1 MIPTNG
7 FPETQRSFVYPVCFR
22 LAIPSRCGTGCR
34 LKRRSFFL
42 LAAGLW
48 AGLPGFLRARSP
60 SVGKTRGKL
69 MWDPV
74 YLELPPPAK
83 APWDAWLEQA
93 ARLRQHEIM
102 QFDLELARSGR
113 KQAAPAKAAN
123 SFECPEKSA
132 PWFAGGD
139 ARKIADNLL
148 TWQSPSGGWTK
159 NTAMT
164 RHRRAPGQR
173 YSPWD
178 EWGYVA
184 TIDNKA
190 TTSQIEFLARVASA
204 TGGASYR
211 TATERGLRYLLA
223 AQMPSGGWPQVFPLQ
238 GVYHDQITFNDDAMV
253 RVLIQLRN
261 IKNRKAPWQFI
272 GDDLRRDLDGAVT
285 RGIQCILNC
294 QIRVDGTLTAW
305 CAQHHPI
312 SLAPVGARG
321 YELASISG
329 GETVGIVKFLMSLGN
344 PAPEVR
350 AAVEAAISWLNRS
363 AVNAAELGQKG
374 TKGPQWARFY
384 EIETNRPLFSDPD
397 GAKRYS
403 FHEVKAK
410 RNTYAWFT
418 DAPESLLSR
427 DYPKWKRRLATGT

>member
-1 MIPTNG
+1 M
-7 FPETQRSFVYPVCFR
+7 
-22 LAIPSRCGTGCR
+22 
-34 LKRRSFFL
+34 KRRSFL
-42 LAAGLW
+42 PLAASLW
-48 AGLPGFLRARSP
+48 VGLPGFIVARSP
-60 SVGKTRGKL
+60 SSAKVQGKFIG
-69 MWDPV
+69 DPV
-74 YLELPPPAK
+74 YLELPLAAK
-83 APWDAWLEQA
+83 APWDAWLDQA
-93 ARLRQHEIM
+93 ARFREHEIM
-102 QFDLELARSGR
+102 VFDLELARSGR
-113 KQAAPAKAAN
+113 KQAAPAKKQGI
-123 SFECPEKSA
+123 SFECPERSA
-132 PWFAGGD
+132 AWFGTED
-139 ARKIADNLL
+139 ARKMADNLL
-148 TWQSPSGGWTK
+148 TWQTPTGGWTK

-190 TTSQIEFLARVASA
+190 TTSQIEFLARVA
-204 TGGASYR
+204 TGTGKESYGMGA
-211 TATERGLRYLLA
+211 ERGLRYLLA

-272 GDDLRRDLDGAVT
+272 SGDLRRDLDAAVQ
-285 RGIQCILNC
+285 RGIQCILNS
-294 QIRVDGTLTAW
+294 QVRVGGKLTAW

-312 SLAPVGARG
+312 SLAPVGARS
-321 YELASISG
+321 YELASLSG

-344 PAPEVR
+344 PTSEIR
-350 AAVEAAISWLNRS
+350 TAVEAAIAWLRRS
-363 AVNAAELGQKG
+363 AVDAAALGQKG
-374 TKGPQWARFY
+374 TRGLQWTRFY

-403 FHEVKAK
+403 FNEVKAK

-418 DAPESLLSR
+418 DSPAALLDR
-427 DYPKWKRRLATGT
+427 DYPKWKRRIAAGS